1 MKIQVGLR
9 ETLEFKK
16 AYKTLVILRIHKNR
30 RKKDT
35 TQKTQLDDF
44 ASKSNGKT
52 NEILR
57 IPKLMKF

>member
-9 ETLEFKK
+9 EPPEFKK
-16 AYKTLVILRIHKNR
+16 AYKTLVILRIHKTQ

-35 TQKTQLDDF
+35 AQKSQLDDF
-44 ASKSNGKT
+44 ASKSSCKS

-57 IPKLMKF
+57 IPK